1 MAPSFR
7 RKALCGARQR
17 LGWRTD
23 RRVGSRRRSV
33 GRYGDDH
40 RHGRRRRGIGLT
52 NDHDAPADRHRH
64 FRAGLIHDHL
74 SHERLRY
81 GTIRQDFELRTDGV
95 VVTAPIACTN
105 PYTKATLTD
114 ELVAVQTLRLVYYM
128 SRGTE
133 GKLPWT
139 SSALYEWLKAQVA
152 GIDIRS
158 DETVSRC
165 CEVFGGRRYVAV
177 ARNTGSSLD
186 YYRDWNGLS
195 AWLALLVHEARHVAG
210 PGHVNGCPAFPIWP
224 PFACDLTYDLNN
236 LSSYGV
242 EYWLFAGWATGSIYV
257 GIGCAPAPF
266 PQSYATAAA
275 RNANGYLVRFVST
288 PPPSVTVAPPYSACV
303 AP

>member
-7 RKALCGARQR
+7 RKACVELVSAWG
-17 LGWRTD
+17 GND
-23 RRVGSRRRSV
+23 RRVGSRHRSV

-165 CEVFGGRRYVAV
+165 CEVFGGRRYIAV

-195 AWLALLVHEARHVAG
+195 AWLALLVHEEHAMSPV
-210 PGHVNGCPAFPIWP
+210 PAMST
-224 PFACDLTYDLNN
+224 A
-236 LSSYGV
+236 V
-242 EYWLFAGWATGSIYV
+242 RLFRSGRRS
-257 GIGCAPAPF
+257 PAI
-266 PQSYATAAA
+266 
-275 RNANGYLVRFVST
+275 
-288 PPPSVTVAPPYSACV
+288 
-303 AP
+303 